1 MLLSYWLYG
10 NWVYLVKGESGF
22 YILLFCTQILHA
34 RIFLDKRLQ
43 CCCDA
48 CNLWICGFFYQSTSF
63 FRKIDWSNFQNDVIP
78 NILLETYGRQINT
91 LLRVCA
97 CVEMNFLGQFADFI
111 LIIFIYLSTVSYQ
124 TGTFL
129 EAERFI
135 SSSVSKSILLNCVII
150 WPIWLGISRRFL
162 MLLRM

>member
-1 MLLSYWLYG
+1 MGFILSFSVPKSY
-10 NWVYLVKGESGF
+10 
-22 YILLFCTQILHA
+22 TQEY
-34 RIFLDKRLQ
+34 FLTKDYNVVATL
-43 CCCDA
+43 A
-48 CNLWICGFFYQSTSF
+48 TCGFFYQSTSF
-63 FRKIDWSNFQNDVIP
+63 FRKVDWSNFQNDVIL

-129 EAERFI
+129 EAERSI

-150 WPIWLGISRRFL
+150 WPI
-162 MLLRM
+162 

>member
-1 MLLSYWLYG
+1 MGFIFSFSVPKSYTQEYLLTKDYNVVATLA
-10 NWVYLVKGESGF
+10 
-22 YILLFCTQILHA
+22 T
-34 RIFLDKRLQ
+34 
-43 CCCDA
+43 
-48 CNLWICGFFYQSTSF
+48 CGFFYQSTSF

-97 CVEMNFLGQFADFI
+97 YVEMTFLGQFADFI

-129 EAERFI
+129 EAERSI

-150 WPIWLGISRRFL
+150 WPI
-162 MLLRM
+162 

>member
-1 MLLSYWLYG
+1 MGFIFSFSVPKSYTQEYLLTKDYNVVATLA
-10 NWVYLVKGESGF
+10 
-22 YILLFCTQILHA
+22 T
-34 RIFLDKRLQ
+34 
-43 CCCDA
+43 
-48 CNLWICGFFYQSTSF
+48 CGFFYQSTSF

-97 CVEMNFLGQFADFI
+97 CVEMNFLGQLADFI

-129 EAERFI
+129 EAERSI
-135 SSSVSKSILLNCVII
+135 SSSVYKSILLNCVII
-150 WPIWLGISRRFL
+150 WPI
-162 MLLRM
+162 